1 MFLRRIQCGIQT
13 STQAP
18 TKTVVFFFSLLF
30 FRAQT
35 GDRQVPLP
43 FPHAE
48 TRRDLF
54 DTPNRRR
61 LLDSSPLRSAPLPP
75 RPRCRLRQIAAS
87 PTLAAPAGS
96 IPPASRRRLR
106 VAPLPSMV
114 SFSAQSSSTL
124 GFSGRAGGRGFGT
137 PRPRCACSSLSGG
150 RL

>member
-13 STQAP
+13 SIQAP

-30 FRAQT
+30 FLEQKQVT
-35 GDRQVPLP
+35 DRSHYP
-43 FPHAE
+43 FPTQKRAE
-48 TRRDLF
+48 TYSIPPIAAASSTLRR
-54 DTPNRRR
+54 
-61 LLDSSPLRSAPLPP
+61 SSPLPP

-124 GFSGRAGGRGFGT
+124 GFSGRAAGRGFGT

>member
-35 GDRQVPLP
+35 GTNRSHYP
-43 FPHAE
+43 FPTQKRAE
-48 TRRDLF
+48 TF
-54 DTPNRRR
+54 SIPPIAAA
-61 LLDSSPLRSAPLPP
+61 SSTLRRSAPLPP

-124 GFSGRAGGRGFGT
+124 GFSGRAAGRGFGT